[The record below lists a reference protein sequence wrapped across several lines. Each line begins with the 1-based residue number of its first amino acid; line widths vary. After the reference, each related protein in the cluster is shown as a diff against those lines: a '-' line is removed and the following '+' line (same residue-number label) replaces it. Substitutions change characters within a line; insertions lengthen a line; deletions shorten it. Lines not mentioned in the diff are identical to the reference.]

1 MLGGAVEAEEASVDD
16 GRRLHPG
23 RGRGERAHRGGQ
35 LPRKRATEHRGAEG
49 VRRVVPAQERER
61 DSQTEAATSSSKRK
75 VREDW
80 NELSDFSHRIFF
92 PFLAYH
98 LKIAEYFIKHFF
110 GVQVEEERRPFCLIT
125 GKVKRDSKI
134 QSRLCVRCTTALLH

>member
-1 MLGGAVEAEEASVDD
+1 MNFSFNLIDTLHFNLLEGAVEAEKASVDD

-35 LPRKRATEHRGAEG
+35 LPRERATEHRGAEG

-61 DSQTEAATSSSKRK
+61 DSQTEAATPSSKRK

-80 NELSDFSHRIFF
+80 NELSDFSQRKLFHFQATTLRSQSIS
-92 PFLAYH
+92 LSTSLVYRS
-98 LKIAEYFIKHFF
+98 KRKEGYFASS
-110 GVQVEEERRPFCLIT
+110 QVW
-125 GKVKRDSKI
+125 
-134 QSRLCVRCTTALLH
+134 